1 MGRPRPPPRAAPP
14 APASAGAHTHL
25 QHELTLVSPHEDE
38 LSREPVA
45 GAAAAHQEPRGDAH
59 LGAHEARL
67 ALGVGGVIREGA
79 PPPPRPRPLGTLKAR
94 SEPALLGLKHL
105 HGATTAAAFRKAGLQ
120 ASPSR
125 TMPVLHRP
133 PPRLRSPLMLW
144 AHVYPLLCL
153 GARAQEGGGAVVP
166 EVLGA
171 DVVGGLGGGTPA
183 CCPETCHHQHKFT
196 DTLIPHTHAH
206 SFQTHSEHRPQAP
219 EPRSWS
225 GRAHTQAPSRALG
238 AAHCPRIVGLPSSR
252 SAGAKEGSSLCKG
265 PSDTEKQGHWQRWW
279 GGSIQGRGW
288 GSGHASPWGC
298 APGRGTGQGPDAGS
312 CVPGSPVAGPGVEQT
327 PWRAQGLLSPWVLSP
342 G

>member
-171 DVVGGLGGGTPA
+171 DVVGGLGGGPLPA
-183 CCPETCHHQHKFT
+183 AQRRVTT
-196 DTLIPHTHAH
+196 ST
-206 SFQTHSEHRPQAP
+206 SSQTHSYHTRMHTASKHTRSTAHKLPSHDPGAGVRTRRHHPGLWGPHTVPALWGFLPAGRQAP
-219 EPRSWS
+219 RRGAACAKVPATQRNKGTGSAGGGGPSKAGGGEVGTRAPGAALQAE
-225 GRAHTQAPSRALG
+225 GRAKAQML
-238 AAHCPRIVGLPSSR
+238 
-252 SAGAKEGSSLCKG
+252 
-265 PSDTEKQGHWQRWW
+265 
-279 GGSIQGRGW
+279 
-288 GSGHASPWGC
+288 GHACLGVQWLAQEWSRRPGGPRACCHPGC
-298 APGRGTGQGPDAGS
+298 
-312 CVPGSPVAGPGVEQT
+312 
-327 PWRAQGLLSPWVLSP
+327 
-342 G
+342 